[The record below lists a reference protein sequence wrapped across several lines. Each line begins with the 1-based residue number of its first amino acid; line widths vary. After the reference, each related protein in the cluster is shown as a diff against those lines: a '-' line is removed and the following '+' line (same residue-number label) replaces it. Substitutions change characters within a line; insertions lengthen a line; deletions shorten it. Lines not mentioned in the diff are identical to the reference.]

1 MNQPATLRRVERVRH
16 ELKRRNLT
24 VTNVEQLTPH
34 FLRITFADDSLSDFV
49 SASFDD
55 HIKVF
60 VAGADDGEP
69 ARRDYTPRSFDN
81 AARELVIEFA
91 LHGAGPAAE
100 WAAQAAVGHTLAIG
114 GPKGS
119 MIVPLDYDWHLLV
132 GDETAFPA
140 VARRL
145 EELPAG
151 AHAIVILQAADAA
164 ERREFE
170 TAARL
175 DLRWVATDAELL
187 AAVRALALPAGDGY
201 AWCAGEATC
210 MAALRRELVDVKG
223 HPREAIRAA
232 AYWKRGATGHHE
244 NLEG

>member
-1 MNQPATLRRVERVRH
+1 MNSPVTARRVERVRH
-16 ELKRRNLT
+16 ELKRRRLT
-24 VTNVEQLTPH
+24 VAHVDTLTPH
-34 FLRITFADDSLSDFV
+34 FRRITFTDESLSDFV

-60 VAGADDGEP
+60 VDD

-91 LHGAGPAAE
+91 LHGHGPAAA
-100 WAAQAAVGHTLAIG
+100 WAAQAAPGHTLDIG

-145 EELPAG
+145 EQLPAG

-164 ERREFE
+164 DRRVFDS
-170 TAARL
+170 AANV
-175 DLRWVATDAELL
+175 DLTWVETDAQLQ
-187 AAVRALALPAGDGY
+187 AAVRALALPAGEGY
-201 AWCAGEATC
+201 AWCAGEAAA

-223 HPREAIRAA
+223 HPRDAIRAA